1 MFWVD
6 IHYHATQPPNHYI
19 CYHTGNHRENI
30 EPQQQERKGPT
41 SAQFQTELAIQL
53 VCPYIIHSTH
63 EQTSTVLSWSLLLCV
78 MIMERWVYEHILR
91 GMCVSV
97 ICKQE
102 NIRSLH
108 AFLQVD
114 QMTFSNLKP
123 YWYALEFYMF
133 PLNGIKQ
140 DHPQWGAPPLRV
152 KLFKKPQ
159 NLKLNLKPTSGLA
172 AK

>member
-1 MFWVD
+1 
-6 IHYHATQPPNHYI
+6 
-19 CYHTGNHRENI
+19 
-30 EPQQQERKGPT
+30 
-41 SAQFQTELAIQL
+41 
-53 VCPYIIHSTH
+53 
-63 EQTSTVLSWSLLLCV
+63 

-102 NIRSLH
+102 NICSLH

-114 QMTFSNLKP
+114 QMAFSNLKS

-140 DHPQWGAPPLRV
+140 DHPQ
-152 KLFKKPQ
+152 
-159 NLKLNLKPTSGLA
+159 
-172 AK
+172 